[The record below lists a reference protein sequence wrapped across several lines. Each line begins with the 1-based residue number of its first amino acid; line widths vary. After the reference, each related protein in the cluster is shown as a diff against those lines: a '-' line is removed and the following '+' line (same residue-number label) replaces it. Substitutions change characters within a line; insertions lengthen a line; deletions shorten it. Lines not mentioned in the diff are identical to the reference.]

1 MDKKGSMQ
9 INTSYLRWKRV
20 LDITISFPLLVLTSP
35 IIILFMILVL
45 VESPGCPIYKQQRI
59 GYKGKEFTIYKIR
72 SMRNDA
78 EKNGAQWAE
87 KKDPRITR
95 IGSFIR
101 KTRIDELPQLITVLK
116 GDMSLIG
123 PRPERKIFIEEFK
136 KDIPN
141 FEDRLF
147 VPPGLSGWAQV
158 NGGYE
163 ITPKEKFHLDLVY
176 IENFGFKIDFIILL
190 KTIKVVFTGNGAR

>member
-9 INTSYLRWKRV
+9 INTNYLLWKRI
-20 LDITISFPLLVLTSP
+20 LDIVVSFPLLVFTSP
-35 IIILFMILVL
+35 IIIIFMVL
-45 VESPGCPIYKQQRI
+45 VRFESPGCPIYKQQRI

-136 KDIPN
+136 KEIPN
-141 FEDRLF
+141 FEDRLL

-163 ITPKEKFHLDLVY
+163 ISPKEKFELDIVY
-176 IENFGFKIDFIILL
+176 IKNFGFKIDFFIFL
-190 KTIKVVFTGNGAR
+190 KTIRVVFTGNGAR